1 MEGYTNN
8 LDQKYLTQGT
18 KNQREEIYKNLLRL
32 LTMQKKLNYLQSFFS
47 KYTLLRK
54 REQQKIL

>member
-47 KYTLLRK
+47 KYILLRK
-54 REQQKIL
+54 REQ

>member
-32 LTMQKKLNYLQSFFS
+32 LAMQKKLNYLQSFFL
-47 KYTLLRK
+47 KYISLRK
-54 REQQKIL
+54 REQ